1 MVLCHDMA
9 SMVALVMASLLP
21 RIRRCVGN
29 MGLKMGRGFKWGSSG
44 GEINSFPPPHKT
56 TQFVFGQF
64 NFGFFEVVIDCAYV
78 PHDSSSLIKP
88 RVLLNWMK

>member
-1 MVLCHDMA
+1 M
-9 SMVALVMASLLP
+9 P
-21 RIRRCVGN
+21 RYGFYGCSRDGLIAATDTQVCGKYGLENGKGVQVG
-29 MGLKMGRGFKWGSSG
+29 KFRGGNYFL
-44 GEINSFPPPHKT
+44 PPPHKT

>member
-1 MVLCHDMA
+1 MVLCLDMA
-9 SMVALVMASLLP
+9 SRVALVMALLLP
-21 RIRRCVGN
+21 RIHRGVGN
-29 MGLKMGRGFKWGSSG
+29 KGLKMGRGFKGG
-44 GEINSFPPPHKT
+44 RFRGEINSFPPHKT